1 MIPPDFL
8 QLTKRSPLNLQKV
21 LNPTMPHSP
30 SNGKLPVMIIEIAEI
45 FGKSPSKASLSGLK
59 NIPPL
64 IKQKYETILQ
74 TTKYRISKQKSLNNI
89 IA

>member
-1 MIPPDFL
+1 
-8 QLTKRSPLNLQKV
+8 
-21 LNPTMPHSP
+21 
-30 SNGKLPVMIIEIAEI
+30 MIIEIAEI

-89 IA
+89 IAQDPDTENLKLEVSCVN

>member
-1 MIPPDFL
+1 MVI
-8 QLTKRSPLNLQKV
+8 
-21 LNPTMPHSP
+21 
-30 SNGKLPVMIIEIAEI
+30 LPVMIIEIAEI

-89 IA
+89 IAQDPDTENLKLEVSCVN